1 MRTIKNFNNR
11 NYIYPKY
18 PYIPTNPNSDND
30 FLNANSSTAQ
40 YLYSM
45 NLYDRNGRVVKIVKT
60 NYVNGADIY
69 DNSYN
74 FVGELTTT
82 KRTVYINNNFS
93 SSNLVIQTN
102 ISYDRMGRKTGTKMI
117 INNGSEV
124 QTDSLQYNELG
135 QLKTKRLH
143 VNNDA
148 GLEAINYAYNPRG
161 WLTKAEGNYFKQ
173 KLYYDEIIN
182 NSTPQY
188 NGNITVQ
195 TWGNNYLNQEKYYYD
210 KLNRLTTYTNN
221 NNNNETISY
230 ADKIG
235 NIAKIIRAGS
245 INETI
250 IFSYIG
256 NKIKRANNFEY
267 FYNENG
273 SMLNN
278 GNIIISGYNELNLPN
293 NISKANASIFFT
305 YNAKGEKVFKNE
317 VGKEYRTYDDG
328 LEFTRKNITEP
339 YVLDII
345 KFEEGYIKN
354 ATNNF
359 NFYYNLKDHVGNT
372 RVSFMVNPNNIG
384 NINQTIDY
392 YAFGK
397 VRLQGDTA
405 IKYLFNGNEY
415 QTGLDVFDF
424 NARTYD
430 PTTGRF
436 LQVDPNIEDGEQ
448 LGFNPYHFSFNN
460 PIRYNDPDGKCPL
473 FLTALAGAAIG
484 AVVGGGIE
492 LATQLYNEGSVSNW
506 SAVGGAAAQGAITGT
521 VAGLTG
527 GASLVTAALATAS
540 ANVAGGVANRLIQ
553 GHETT
558 FNNVVQDAAVGAAL
572 GAAGKAVNNALNNN
586 TVYRVFGGDAR
597 AEGYS
602 WTPKNPTN
610 VKNFRD
616 VAGLPSGKESGA
628 NNSANFMIK
637 GKVNPKSILEK
648 KTADPLDGN
657 KGGLPEFKIKPKD
670 VKIIDMKVLKP

>member
-1 MRTIKNFNNR
+1 MAYIKSLRAIKLFIKKIFSSIT
-11 NYIYPKY
+11 YIYQNTY
-18 PYIPTNPNSDND
+18 T
-30 FLNANSSTAQ
+30 
-40 YLYSM
+40 
-45 NLYDRNGRVVKIVKT
+45 
-60 NYVNGADIY
+60 
-69 DNSYN
+69 
-74 FVGELTTT
+74 FVGELITM
-82 KRTVYINNNFS
+82 KRTNYYNNFS

-102 ISYDRMGRKTGTKMI
+102 INYDRMGRKTGTKMI

-124 QTDSLQYNELG
+124 QTDSLEYNELG

-188 NGNITVQ
+188 NGNISVQ
-195 TWGNNYLNQEKYYYD
+195 TWGYNYSNQEKYYYD

-221 NNNNETISY
+221 SNNNETISY

-273 SMLNN
+273 SVLNN

-293 NISKANASIFFT
+293 NISKTHASIFFT

-317 VGKEYRTYDDG
+317 VGKEYRIYDDG

-345 KFEEGYIKN
+345 KFEEGYIQN

-359 NFYYNLKDHVGNT
+359 NFYYNLKDHIGNT

-384 NINQTIDY
+384 NINQSIDY

-397 VRLQGDTA
+397 VRIQGESA

-436 LQVDPNIEDGEQ
+436 LQVDPNVEDGEQ

-460 PIRYNDPDGKCPL
+460 PIRYNDPDGLYPIY
-473 FLTALAGAAIG
+473 FLTRSYAPFKTFGVPGDKFYGDNRGNTLDRSASYRTLTSINYDTETKQTSAFGGFSRSHNERGTKDAISRTNISDRSKGNSIDVHSYGNNAAQ
-484 AVVGGGIE
+484 
-492 LATQLYNEGSVSNW
+492 TGSWDIDQFTKLKVTTDGNIKGNHILN
-506 SAVGGAAAQGAITGT
+506 VQGAISGDDFPNQESIIYDSKGNGLWLGNYKTS
-521 VAGLTG
+521 AGNLKGPTFD
-527 GASLVTAALATAS
+527 LARENEGDILI
-540 ANVAGGVANRLIQ
+540 NVNIRISVNKDGVFQ
-553 GHETT
+553 G
-558 FNNVVQDAAVGAAL
+558 VMQK
-572 GAAGKAVNNALNNN
+572 GK
-586 TVYRVFGGDAR
+586 D
-597 AEGYS
+597 
-602 WTPKNPTN
+602 
-610 VKNFRD
+610 
-616 VAGLPSGKESGA
+616 GKESIISIGDW
-628 NNSANFMIK
+628 NKKF
-637 GKVNPKSILEK
+637 KS
-648 KTADPLDGN
+648 DDN
-657 KGGLPEFKIKPKD
+657 K
-670 VKIIDMKVLKP
+670 

>member
-1 MRTIKNFNNR
+1 
-11 NYIYPKY
+11 
-18 PYIPTNPNSDND
+18 
-30 FLNANSSTAQ
+30 
-40 YLYSM
+40 M

-60 NYVNGADIY
+60 NYINGADIY

-102 ISYDRMGRKTGTKMI
+102 INYDRMGRKTGTKMI

-124 QTDSLQYNELG
+124 QTDSLEYNELG
-135 QLKTKRLH
+135 QIKTKRLH

-188 NGNITVQ
+188 NGNISVQ

-273 SMLNN
+273 SVLNN

-345 KFEEGYIKN
+345 KFEEGYIQN

-359 NFYYNLKDHVGNT
+359 NFYYNLKDHIGNT

-384 NINQTIDY
+384 NINQSIDY

-397 VRLQGDTA
+397 VRIQGESA

-436 LQVDPNIEDGEQ
+436 LQVDPNVEDGEQ

-460 PIRYNDPDGKCPL
+460 PIRFNDPDGRLAENCCPG
-473 FLTALAGAAIG
+473 LTKAINSFISGFGEAVERNVKALTINLPETIKGVADLYTPMGQLNAAAGLSNTFDKVKADWKSGDIAKQSNIVG
-484 AVVGGGIE
+484 NVVGEIVFG
-492 LATQLYNEGSVSNW
+492 
-506 SAVGGAAAQGAITGT
+506 
-521 VAGLTG
+521 
-527 GASLVTAALATAS
+527 AALARGLGS
-540 ANVAGGVANRLIQ
+540 I
-553 GHETT
+553 
-558 FNNVVQDAAVGAAL
+558 
-572 GAAGKAVNNALNNN
+572 GAAGDAAN
-586 TVYRVFGGDAR
+586 TVGKGRMTIVGEGMARVEAT
-597 AEGYS
+597 S
-602 WTPKNPTN
+602 SKIP
-610 VKNFRD
+610 
-616 VAGLPSGKESGA
+616 GA
-628 NNSANFMIK
+628 IILDDIPNSR
-637 GKVNPKSILEK
+637 E
-648 KTADPLDGN
+648 
-657 KGGLPEFKIKPKD
+657 
-670 VKIIDMKVLKP
+670 